1 MTDLTELSYK
11 IVETKSGT
19 RLSKSMMESFIR
31 QMEAFN
37 HCEKISRHLYKVR
50 DRVFTIAGLS
60 ISNCTFIE
68 GESGLIVF
76 DTGNN
81 IGQGKEMLEKIREVS
96 DKPISAVIYS
106 HHHYTGGTR
115 LFVEN
120 DHGDACAIYGHPK
133 IEQNRRETFLGFGR
147 MQMRRGSIQV
157 GQYLPD
163 EGEDAAVGMTEPRY
177 EDPELNKNG
186 HIPVTHEVADQEEV
200 VIDGLRARFY
210 HVVADTDDSLAV
222 WFPELDT
229 VLHNAAMMRLFHPFY
244 TLRGDF
250 YRSPE
255 GAIKGIDVMRNIQ
268 PEFLVGC
275 HGAPFIG
282 REETYQALTR
292 VRDGYAFLYQQAV
305 RAINRGFSP
314 DQMVRDIQLPDHLKN
329 DPLLYEGYVRTDY
342 AIRGFYRGIVGWFAE
357 DTADLNLPPPEILAR
372 EIVDGFGGPD
382 RVIRRCQILFEHHKF
397 ELVAKLITYVLQ
409 VDPENSPARQMKAD
423 ALRVMAQLSPDI
435 QSRHFYL
442 TQALGLEKRIDTS
455 KPPAIKFFGDQGIDD
470 VLNTKPG
477 TIVKLLENMLD
488 PQKSCDVEKSL
499 KITFT
504 ELDKVFALAV
514 RKGVAEFLEHAVD
527 KADFCLDLSRL
538 TWLNIYF
545 RQTTLR
551 QALERGEAKLS
562 RGTLSDVEDFLS
574 LFDRFKY
581 IKREA

>member
-1 MTDLTELSYK
+1 MTDLTELSHK
-11 IVETKSGT
+11 IVETKSGA

-120 DHGDACAIYGHPK
+120 DQGDACAIYGHPK
-133 IEQNRRETFLGFGR
+133 IEHNRRETFLGFGR

-186 HIPVTHEVADQEEV
+186 HLPVTHEVADQEEV
-200 VIDGLRARFY
+200 VIDGLTARFY

-229 VLHNAAMMRLFHPFY
+229 VLHNAAMMRLLYPFY

-250 YRSPE
+250 YRSPG
-255 GAIKGIDVMRNIQ
+255 GAIKGIDVMRYIR

-305 RAINRGFSP
+305 RAINRGLSP

-357 DTADLNLPPPEILAR
+357 DTADLNPPPPDILAR

-488 PQKSCDVEKSL
+488 PQKGCDVEKSL

-514 RKGVAEFLEHAVD
+514 RKGIAEFLEHAVD

-545 RQTTLR
+545 RQTTLK

-562 RGTLSDVEDFLS
+562 RGTLSGLEDFLS

-581 IKREA
+581 IKRAA